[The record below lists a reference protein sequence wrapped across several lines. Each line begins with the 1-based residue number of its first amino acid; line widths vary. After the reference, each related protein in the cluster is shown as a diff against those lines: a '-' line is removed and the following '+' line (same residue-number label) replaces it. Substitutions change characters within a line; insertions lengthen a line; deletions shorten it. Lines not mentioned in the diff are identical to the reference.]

1 MTKLWNTNKRGLYL
15 TLLIGGL
22 IFAGLYLVSRYSYLL
37 FHSVAEFFSIV
48 VAICIFVI
56 AWNARRLQESSYFT
70 MLAVAY
76 LFVGGVDLLHTLA
89 YSGMGVFP
97 EYGTNLATQLWIV
110 ARYTESLSLLIAPLL
125 IGRKLGYGRLFL
137 IYGAGASLLLASIF
151 YWDIFPICIV
161 EGLGLTPFKKIS
173 EYVISAL
180 LFGAIVVTFRKRTEF
195 DSSIVRLLLASIAIT
210 ILSELAFT
218 LYQSPF
224 GLPNLIGHFLKIISF
239 YLIYR
244 ALIETSLTR
253 PYETL
258 FRNLSRSEEQ
268 YRDLYQQAPSAYL
281 SVGNDGHIMQANPSA
296 LDLFQ
301 YSLNEI
307 VQLTVFDV
315 LAETPDGKAKAEDLW
330 RHFHTEQTIQNQEIE
345 IARADGEVRWTNLSV
360 RPVRTEKGH
369 VIASRWEFLDITE
382 RKAAER
388 VKEDFIN
395 LVSHELQSPLTTIT
409 GSVNT
414 ILSEWNRLPPEETR
428 QLLEN
433 ASLDAESL
441 SHLVTNLLEV
451 SRIRANRLLLYTEP
465 IRITSILERA
475 IDDAKRQ
482 SSTHQFRLDLPSHI
496 PLALADRLR
505 LERILQNLL
514 SNAIKYSPQGG
525 DISVAVRQDGKQLL
539 VAVADQ
545 GIGISSEDQKKL
557 FEPFQRSHESLQSRV
572 EGLGLG
578 LLVCRRLVEAHG
590 GRIWVESELGKGS
603 TFFFTVPVAFE

>member
-1 MTKLWNTNKRGLYL
+1 MLQLQDNSKRGLYL
-15 TLLIGGL
+15 RILIGAL
-22 IFAGLYLVSRYSYLL
+22 IFAGLYLFSQYSYLL
-37 FHSVAEFFSIV
+37 FHSVVELFSIL
-48 VAICIFVI
+48 VAFGIFII
-56 AWNARRLQESSYFT
+56 AWNARRFQESSYFT

-76 LFVGGVDLLHTLA
+76 LFVGAVDLLHTLA

-125 IGRKLGYGRLFL
+125 IGRKFGYGRLFL
-137 IYGAGASLLLASIF
+137 IYGASISLLLASIF
-151 YWDIFPICIV
+151 YWDIFPVCFV
-161 EGLGLTPFKKIS
+161 EGLGLTPFKKIN
-173 EYVISAL
+173 EYVISSL
-180 LFGAIVVTFRKRTEF
+180 LFGAIVLTFRKRTVF
-195 DSSIVRLLLASIAIT
+195 STNVVRLLVTSIAVT
-210 ILSELAFT
+210 IFSELSFT

-239 YLIYR
+239 YLIYK

-258 FRNLSRSEEQ
+258 FRNLSRSEER

-281 SVGNDGHIMQANPSA
+281 SVGTDGLIMQVNPCA
-296 LDLFQ
+296 LDLFN
-301 YSLNEI
+301 YTLSEFDKLN
-307 VQLTVFDV
+307 VFDL
-315 LAETPDGKAKAEDLW
+315 LADTPDGKAKAKDLW
-330 RHFHTEQTIQNQEIE
+330 QHFHKGQAVQNEEIE
-345 IARADGEVRWTNLSV
+345 ISRADGEVRWASVSV
-360 RPVRTEKGH
+360 RPVQTEKGH
-369 VIASRWEFLDITE
+369 VVASRWELLDITE
-382 RKAAER
+382 RKAADR
-388 VKEDFIN
+388 LKEDFIS

-409 GSVNT
+409 GSINT

-428 QLLEN
+428 KLLEN
-433 ASLDAESL
+433 AALEAESL
-441 SHLVTNLLEV
+441 SHLVNNLLEV
-451 SRIRANRLLLYTEP
+451 SRIRANQLLLYTEP

-475 IDDAKRQ
+475 MDDAKRQ

-496 PLALADRLR
+496 PLAFADRLR

-525 DISVAVRQDGKQLL
+525 DISVVVRQDGNQLL

-557 FEPFQRSHESLQSRV
+557 FEPFQRSHESLRRGV
-572 EGLGLG
+572 GGLGLG